1 MRLKRIA
8 QLLIKLLVTQLMELQ
23 NRVCSEM
30 VTPEVLL
37 MTVVVQWLMEALLWM
52 LVVLVL
58 IAAVRV
64 RVEVVWWMRAWLKWC
79 LRGL

>member
-1 MRLKRIA
+1 
-8 QLLIKLLVTQLMELQ
+8 
-23 NRVCSEM
+23 M

-64 RVEVVWWMRAWLKWC
+64 KVEVVWWMRAWLKWC